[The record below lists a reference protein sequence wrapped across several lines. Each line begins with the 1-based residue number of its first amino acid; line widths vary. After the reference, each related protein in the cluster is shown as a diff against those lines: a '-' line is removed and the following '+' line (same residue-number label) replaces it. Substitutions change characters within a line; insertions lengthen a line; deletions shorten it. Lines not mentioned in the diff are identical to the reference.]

1 MKKDNFDEMLTK
13 ALREYIKDT
22 ENNAD
27 PVSKVNFSK
36 RHEKNMEDIF
46 TAIENG
52 TLGNFEES
60 EKELGNNMIEIK
72 FKRSS
77 LIKFAKIVAFILL
90 GIVVSLSVAPRLTAW
105 RSEDSEF
112 YGENQED
119 YAWHLRNDT
128 TEILESNVENSGE
141 YLEIFGYLPEGFEI
155 KALYENNLRLRIVF
169 EDYQNEE
176 FYLKITKN
184 ITKAIDIEDKVYK
197 EIQINNVKVMYTE
210 EEGKNIFLWNYGND
224 EFYLYSGCDFTELN
238 KFIENIDFEK
248 FEEFL

>member
-141 YLEIFGYLPEGFEI
+141 YLEIFGYLPEGFE
-155 KALYENNLRLRIVF
+155 V
-169 EDYQNEE
+169 
-176 FYLKITKN
+176 KN
-184 ITKAIDIEDKVYK
+184 ITSGMDRERIEIKNYDNMVISLRIIRNVNNAIDMKNNDG
-197 EIQINNVKVMYTE
+197 QIIYMNDMKIKYIKTKNQ
-210 EEGKNIFLWNYGND
+210 NIFLWNYNNN
-224 EFYLYSGCDFTELN
+224 EYTLYSDIEFEVLYE
-238 KFIENIDFEK
+238 ILENIK
-248 FEEFL
+248 FENF